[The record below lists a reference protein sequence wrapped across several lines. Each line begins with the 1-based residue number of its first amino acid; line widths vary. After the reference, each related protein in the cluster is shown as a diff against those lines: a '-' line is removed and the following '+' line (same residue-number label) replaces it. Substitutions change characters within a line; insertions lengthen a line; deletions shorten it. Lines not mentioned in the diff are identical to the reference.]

1 MAGQVERVA
10 LLQPAANTDT
20 SVFEPTAQYLL
31 SVICTNV
38 GAVVSEASVW
48 VTDGTNTAYIIYN
61 LDIPIN
67 DTYETFRFA
76 MAPGD
81 ELLVRSSTGSVS
93 FLVQGIDQ
101 SPVGA

>member
-1 MAGQVERVA
+1 MAGQVERIA
-10 LLQPAANTDT
+10 LLQPAATTED
-20 SVFEPTAQYLL
+20 SAFEPTAQYLL
-31 SVICTNV
+31 SVICTNIGPTV
-38 GAVVSEASVW
+38 AEASVW

-61 LDIPIN
+61 LDIPVN

-81 ELLVRSSTGSVS
+81 ELLVESNTGDVT

>member
-1 MAGQVERVA
+1 MAGQVERIA
-10 LLQPAANTDT
+10 LLQPAAESPDT
-20 SVFEPTAQYLL
+20 AFEPTAQYLL

-38 GAVVSEASVW
+38 GATVAEATIS
-48 VTDGTNTAYIIYN
+48 VTDGTDTAYIIYN
-61 LDIPIN
+61 LNIPVK

-76 MAPGD
+76 MAPAD
-81 ELLVRSSTGSVS
+81 ELIVESNTGDVT